1 MSQKNQR
8 RDQKSSV
15 NGTLHSTKVRHS
27 VNMKYKIKTFISGS
41 GERFSQ
47 LYEADEPGF
56 PLFYPTAFIARSIR
70 SQSTHETQ
78 KVYLAAIKRVCEWES
93 IRGIDL
99 AMRFHAR
106 KFLSNAEIDDLTSHI
121 RARKAGEKGQVIS
134 SLKYNTYV
142 TYAAMYLSWL
152 AMDVITDSNTP
163 AITEAVTAQNNALL
177 GKRKR
182 KTSSKTARETR
193 ILAAKLPAVTSD
205 QLLDLFD
212 KPFRGLQQTQGFGQR
227 LRNVVMLRILYETG
241 MRIGELLSLK
251 LKNLIEAVGGDS
263 AYLKIERNHH
273 DAVDTRLNQP
283 VAKTLGRIVP
293 ISESLEKQIEEYCGQ
308 YRAEVPNAGFADEDF
323 IFIVHRGGPSQGQA
337 LPKTSFDSGLA
348 NLKIS
353 FPALMPVH
361 PHLLRHD
368 WNYRFSKKADLEG
381 LTREEERTSRE
392 ELMGW
397 MPGSE
402 MSRIYDKRHI
412 QEKAYE
418 IGLKIA
424 SDTARIK
431 K

>member
-1 MSQKNQR
+1 
-8 RDQKSSV
+8 
-15 NGTLHSTKVRHS
+15 
-27 VNMKYKIKTFISGS
+27 MKYKLKTFISSS

-47 LYEADEPGF
+47 LYKADEPGF

-70 SQSTHETQ
+70 SHSTHETQ

-93 IRGIDL
+93 SRGIDL
-99 AMRFHAR
+99 AMRFHER

-121 RARKAGEKGQVIS
+121 RARKSGEKGEVIS

-163 AITEAVTAQNNALL
+163 AITDVVTAQHNALL

-182 KTSSKTARETR
+182 KSSSKSARERR
-193 ILAAKLPAVTSD
+193 ILAAKLPALTNN
-205 QLLDLFD
+205 QLLDLFE
-212 KPFRGLQQTQGFGQR
+212 KPFGDLQQSQGLGQR

-251 LKNLIEAVGGDS
+251 LKSFIAAVGGDS

-283 VAKTLGRIVP
+283 VAKTAGRIVP
-293 ISESLEKQIEEYCGQ
+293 ISESLEKQIEEYLGHF
-308 YRAEVPNAGFADEDF
+308 RAEVPNAGFADEDF
-323 IFIVHRGGPSQGQA
+323 IFIVHRGGRSQGLA

-348 NLKIS
+348 NLKKS
-353 FPALMPVH
+353 FPALIPVH

-381 LTREEERTSRE
+381 MSPEEERTTRDA
-392 ELMGW
+392 LMGW
-397 MPGSE
+397 LRDSH
-402 MSRIYDKRHI
+402 MSRIYDRRHI

-424 SDTARIK
+424 SDTARITN
-431 K
+431 